1 MINRSQKKEIKQQ
14 SPKASVDKTPEINQ
28 NEYDTMIKK
37 QKSGVNSPYK
47 IRSPKSTSPRQEKSP
62 KAAEIELSN
71 TDTNV

>member
-1 MINRSQKKEIKQQ
+1 
-14 SPKASVDKTPEINQ
+14 
-28 NEYDTMIKK
+28 MIKK

-47 IRSPKSTSPRQEKSP
+47 IQSPKSTSPRQEKSP